1 MHKMRV
7 NVKKVPAI
15 FFPASDKIKPYIA
28 PQSEIMDLKIKALI
42 EHFHFS
48 PLPAEGTLF
57 ASTWRSNEEF
67 ADGSPVGT
75 AMIGM
80 YCTNPLSQ
88 SFFHRLPV
96 DETWHFYSGDPL
108 RLVLLEPDGKSHDVI
123 MGSDPLKGEQVQ
135 CIVPAGVWQAG
146 QLVEG
151 GSYALFG
158 CTLAPG
164 FTSSM
169 YEGGVREELL
179 AKYPDRKKDIFI
191 LTAIKAEK
199 QMPEGF
205 AK

>member
-1 MHKMRV
+1 MHKLRV
-7 NVKKVPAI
+7 NVKKVPVII
-15 FFPASDKIKPYIA
+15 FRAGDKMKPYIA

-57 ASTWRSNEEF
+57 ASTWRSTDEF
-67 ADGSPVGT
+67 VDGSPVGT

-96 DETWHFYSGDPL
+96 DETWHFYSGDRL
-108 RLVLLEPDGKSHDVI
+108 RLVLLEPDGKNQDVI
-123 MGSDPLKGEQVQ
+123 MGSDPLKGEHVQ
-135 CIVPAGVWQAG
+135 YVVPAGVWQAG

-164 FTSSM
+164 FTGRM
-169 YEGGVREELL
+169 YEGGVREELQEN
-179 AKYPDRKKDIFI
+179 YPDRSEDIKK
-191 LTAIKAEK
+191 LTSTSTQKS
-199 QMPEGF
+199 MPEGF

>member
-1 MHKMRV
+1 
-7 NVKKVPAI
+7 
-15 FFPASDKIKPYIA
+15 
-28 PQSEIMDLKIKALI
+28 MDPKIKALI
-42 EHFHFS
+42 DHFHFT

-57 ASTWRSNEEF
+57 ASTWRSNQEF

-75 AMIGM
+75 AMVGM
-80 YCTNPLSQ
+80 YSNDPLSQ

-108 RLVLLEPDGKSHDVI
+108 RLVLLAPDGSSREVL
-123 MGSDPLKGEQVQ
+123 MGSDPLKGQQVQ
-135 CIVPAGVWQAG
+135 FVVPAGVWQAG
-146 QLVEG
+146 QIVEG

-179 AKYPDRKKDIFI
+179 GNYPDRREDILK
-191 LTAIKAEK
+191 LTANDAETR
-199 QMPEGF
+199 MPEGF